1 MSNYDST
8 ISTLDVPYFE
18 QSRAGTCGPAA
29 LMMVMKFWDNSIM
42 LTREL
47 ENQLWMKSNPFIFFG
62 GTLQFGLARTAVKMG
77 FQSKIFQKDS
87 FSNYKS
93 NLPFLYDLI
102 EKTMSYGARHEK
114 VPIIYGKDI
123 IDIISDSLNNKIPP
137 IVFLN
142 LLPILDE
149 NVLHWLVVT
158 GMHEQYVYVNDP
170 YVPRGSKI
178 KKNYPIKLEI
188 FKKAISTDTLGNL
201 HMPPCILLVYK

>member
-1 MSNYDST
+1 MVNFNNP

-18 QSRAGTCGPAA
+18 QSRSGTCGPAA
-29 LMMVMKFWDNSIM
+29 LMMVMKFWDDSII
-42 LTREL
+42 LTNKL

-77 FQSKIFQKDS
+77 FKSKIFQKNR

-102 EKTMSYGARHEK
+102 EKTISYGTRHEK
-114 VPIIYGKDI
+114 VPIIYGKNI
-123 IDIISDSLNNKIPP
+123 IDIINDSINHKTPP

-142 LLPILDE
+142 LLPILSE

-158 GMHEQYVYVNDP
+158 GIDGQSVYVNDP

-188 FKKAISTDTLGNL
+188 FKKAISTDTIGNL
-201 HMPPCILLVYK
+201 RMPPCVLLVYK